1 MKTQK
6 LLHRMLDQGLFS
18 NNAVTD
24 TTNYIRRSRVKIRDW
39 KTKITRNKIDFTHDC
54 PNYRIEIHRKFT
66 HTFHWRACYD
76 SCSGPGNCMK
86 MVLRCK

>member
-24 TTNYIRRSRVKIRDW
+24 TTNYIRRSRVKIRD
-39 KTKITRNKIDFTHDC
+39 
-54 PNYRIEIHRKFT
+54 
-66 HTFHWRACYD
+66 
-76 SCSGPGNCMK
+76 
-86 MVLRCK
+86 